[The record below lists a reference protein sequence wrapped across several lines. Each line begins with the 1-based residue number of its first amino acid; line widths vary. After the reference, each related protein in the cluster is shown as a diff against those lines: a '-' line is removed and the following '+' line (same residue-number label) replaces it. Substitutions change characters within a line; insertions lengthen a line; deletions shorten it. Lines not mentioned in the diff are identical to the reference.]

1 MAMATHTPTLGLGAI
16 APPFQ
21 DLMATD
27 GKRYSLMS
35 FAEARLLAFVFIS
48 NGCPTVRVYED
59 RLAEVQGKYSRAG
72 VQLVAINS
80 NNPHLSPGD
89 AYPEMVKRARD
100 QAFAFPYLKD
110 EEGTLARALGA
121 VCTPHVF
128 VFDQDRRLRYQGR
141 VDDSRDL
148 TKVTSRDL
156 DNALEA
162 LVAGRELANPVSDP
176 FGCSI
181 VW

>member
-1 MAMATHTPTLGLGAI
+1 MDIATHKHTLELGAL
-16 APPFQ
+16 APHLPG
-21 DLMATD
+21 LMATD
-27 GKRYSLMS
+27 GNRYSLTP
-35 FAEARLLAFVFIS
+35 FAEARLLAVVFIS

-59 RLAEVQGKYSRAG
+59 RLAEIQAKYSKVG

-100 QAFAFPYLKD
+100 RGFVFPYLKD
-110 EEGTLARALGA
+110 EEGAWARALGA

-156 DNALEA
+156 DIALQA
-162 LVAGRELANPVSDP
+162 LLSGEGLVTSVTEP

>member
-1 MAMATHTPTLGLGAI
+1 MDIATETPRLGVGTI

-21 DLMATD
+21 DLKATD
-27 GKRYSLMS
+27 GNRYSLTS
-35 FAEARLLAFVFIS
+35 FDDARLLALVFIS

-59 RLAEVQGKYSRAG
+59 RLATIQEKYSEQG
-72 VQLVAINS
+72 VQVVAINS

-89 AYPEMVKRARD
+89 AYPEMVRRAQDRG
-100 QAFAFPYLKD
+100 FGFPYLKD
-110 EEGTLARALGA
+110 EDGTLARALEA
-121 VCTPHVF
+121 ICTPHAF

-141 VDDSRDL
+141 VDDSRDP
-148 TKVTSRDL
+148 TKVTSPDL
-156 DNALEA
+156 DDALQA
-162 LVAGRELANPVSDP
+162 LLAGKGLTNSATEP